1 MLNPKVSI
9 LITVYNLSDYIRTTI
24 ESAVNQDYN
33 NIEIVISDD
42 ASTDNSAE
50 IIREYKNKYPEKIVA
65 VFNKENKG
73 ITRNSNVALQH
84 ATGELIAMLDGDDI
98 YLPGKIS
105 LQVQEFLN
113 DSTVTLCYH
122 AGEIF
127 DSETNNVMYVTN
139 QKSKE
144 DTNSAED
151 IIMKGGIPITSSV
164 MLRRSAMPC
173 SGFNENLLFVNDWW
187 MFIEVALKGRVVKMN
202 GIYSRYRK
210 HGKGISEK
218 SLQLLQESLSTLDSI
233 VDRHP
238 DIPHLKEVCNKG
250 KARYIAGEAYRQMA
264 RDIRVSRELISQ
276 SCHLDPTNIRYKI
289 MSKFMQLPF
298 SSILGRFLNKYKYY
312 VKRI

>member
-24 ESAVNQDYN
+24 ESAVSQDYD

-50 IIREYKNKYPEKIVA
+50 IIREYKNKYPDKIVA

-73 ITRNSNVALQH
+73 ITRNSNIALQH
-84 ATGELIAMLDGDDI
+84 ASGELIAMLDGDDI

-113 DSTVTLCYH
+113 DNTVTLCYH

-127 DSETNNVMYVTN
+127 DSATNNVMYVTN

-151 IIMKGGIPITSSV
+151 IIIKGGIPITSSV
-164 MLRRSAMPC
+164 MLRRNAMPK

-187 MFIEVALKGRVVKMN
+187 MFIEVALKGRVVKMG

-218 SLQLLQESLSTLDSI
+218 SLQLLQESLTTLDFI
-233 VDRHP
+233 VDSHP
-238 DIPHLKEVCNKG
+238 DLPHLKEVCNRG

-264 RDIRVSRELISQ
+264 RDIRVSRELIDQ
-276 SCHLDPTNIRYKI
+276 SCHLDPMNIQYKV
-289 MSKFMQLPF
+289 MSAFMQLPF
-298 SSILGRFLNKYKYY
+298 SFALGKFLNKYKYY

>member
-24 ESAVNQDYN
+24 ESAINQDYN

-50 IIREYKNKYPEKIVA
+50 IIKEYKNKYPEKIVA
-65 VFNKENKG
+65 IFNKENKG
-73 ITRNSNVALQH
+73 ITRNSNIALQH
-84 ATGELIAMLDGDDI
+84 ATGGLIAMLDGDDI

-113 DSTVTLCYH
+113 DDTVTLCYH

-127 DSETNNVMYVTN
+127 DSATNNVMYVTN
-139 QKSKE
+139 QKLKE

-151 IIMKGGIPITSSV
+151 IIVKGGIPITSSV
-164 MLRRSAMPC
+164 MLRRSAMPD
-173 SGFNENLLFVNDWW
+173 SGFNEDLLFVNDWW
-187 MFIEVALKGRVVKMN
+187 MFIEVALKGRVVKMD

-218 SLQLLQESLSTLDSI
+218 SLQLLQESLTTLDSI

-238 DIPHLKEVCNKG
+238 DLPHLKEVCSKG

-264 RDIRVSRELISQ
+264 RDIRVSRELIGQ
-276 SCHLDPTNIRYKI
+276 SCNLDPMNIQYKV
-289 MSKFMQLPF
+289 MNTFMQLPF
-298 SSILGRFLNKYKYY
+298 SYLLGKFLNKYKYY